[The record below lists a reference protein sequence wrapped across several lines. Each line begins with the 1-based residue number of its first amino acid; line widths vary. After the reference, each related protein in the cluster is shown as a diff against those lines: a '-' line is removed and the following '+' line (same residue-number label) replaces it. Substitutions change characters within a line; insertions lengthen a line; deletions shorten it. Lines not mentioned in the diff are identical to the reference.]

1 MISFIIMRGPYV
13 KNNNNGKKLIIKMRK
28 ASGQI
33 KMRSGGVS
41 EGCGLFVWG
50 AGFCQ
55 IFGLIHFRIQ
65 VERSYLFGLFEN

>member
-41 EGCGLFVWG
+41 EGCGL
-50 AGFCQ
+50 
-55 IFGLIHFRIQ
+55 
-65 VERSYLFGLFEN
+65 LFGVLVFVKYLD

>member
-28 ASGQI
+28 ANGQI

-41 EGCGLFVWG
+41 EGCGL
-50 AGFCQ
+50 
-55 IFGLIHFRIQ
+55 
-65 VERSYLFGLFEN
+65 LFGVLVFVKYLD